1 MVVQIRVASNNG
13 EADNSK
19 DSKDVSIRGSIV
31 NGRTYFVVNMVPNS
45 RKGLKIKSLK
55 GQCPEIFKM
64 KEMRIKDQI
73 HMGDKR
79 FTRSSLCSFLLV
91 ADNLI

>member
-1 MVVQIRVASNNG
+1 MCIAS
-13 EADNSK
+13 S
-19 DSKDVSIRGSIV
+19 DVS
-31 NGRTYFVVNMVPNS
+31 GRTYFVVNMVPNS

-79 FTRSSLCSFLLV
+79 STRSSLCSFLSSSG
-91 ADNLI
+91 